1 MQRAMQ
7 AELSAQKFSVISIL
21 NQLHVPTTKASDAI
35 ESLHKQ
41 IQQADD
47 DAQQE
52 RQKHDAS
59 DASKASPDDVL
70 LLNVGGAE
78 LRVKRQR
85 LTQGGGVEGT
95 LLATLFGGSSDDRF
109 IKLTDRDNQE
119 WIVIDMDSAAF
130 KVIHKAILA
139 AETIRSATHPT
150 ANTQASISHLL
161 EDARRRNFTG
171 LHDYWIRKML
181 SAIASAAAGTIGAV
195 AEPKMRLSGNPKDLN
210 DFVEAVGC
218 FVTVFAAEKVR
229 LEGEQE
235 AARQRYKNVG
245 NEIKAVTPFLRPL
258 NGSESIRSVDVC
270 GEKIATT
277 QSTIDEMSDK
287 LRNRFDMW
295 SRPVEDVQAD
305 HVSRMVDHYRRKRLG
320 ASPAEMAVVL
330 KMASAT
336 EQAAF
341 DINAFMYGLTDES
354 PKASKAHQTFGGLG
368 QVPSTRQRQ
377 FDFAQMLNGVQ
388 YKIVQQG
395 SGAKP
400 TSNQRVKFDV
410 IEWRDGFDGQDKIG
424 EHRGPEHL
432 VSSCAGWL
440 QEVLTDMRVGEV
452 RRLILPAT
460 LSGSGETVYIE
471 YRLLASLVSITS

>member
-1 MQRAMQ
+1 MQ
-7 AELSAQKFSVISIL
+7 AELSAQKFSVISIF

-41 IQQADD
+41 IKQADN

-52 RQKHDAS
+52 RQKHGAS
-59 DASKASPDDVL
+59 DAAKASPGDVL
-70 LLNVGGAE
+70 LLDVGGYE

-95 LLATLFGGSSDDRF
+95 LLATLFGGSCDGRF
-109 IKLTDRDNQE
+109 IKLTDRDKKE
-119 WIVIDMDSAAF
+119 RMFVDVDSAAF
-130 KVIHKAILA
+130 KVIHTAILA
-139 AETIRSATHPT
+139 AETIRSATVRT
-150 ANTQASISHLL
+150 ADTQASISHLL

-171 LHDYWIRKML
+171 LHDYWIKLML
-181 SAIASAAAGTIGAV
+181 SPIDSTAAGTAGTII
-195 AEPKMRLSGNPKDLN
+195 EPTVSSTGTPKSLA
-210 DFVEAVGC
+210 DFMKVVDS
-218 FVTVFAAEKVR
+218 FVKAFAAEEAR
-229 LEGEQE
+229 LEGEL
-235 AARQRYKNVG
+235 AAAKRRGENLD
-245 NEIKAVTPFLRPL
+245 NEIKAVTPFLRPVSG
-258 NGSESIRSVDVC
+258 NESIRSVEVC
-270 GEKIATT
+270 GEKISTT
-277 QSTIDEMSDK
+277 QSTVDEMSDK
-287 LRNRFDMW
+287 LRNRVDMW

-320 ASPAEMAVVL
+320 ASAAEMAVVL
-330 KMASAT
+330 KMADPT
-336 EQAAF
+336 EQDAF

-452 RRLILPAT
+452 RRLVLPAT
-460 LSGSGETVYIE
+460 LSTSGKEVYIE
-471 YRLLASLVSITS
+471 HSLLAIL